1 MMRVSL
7 EHGIEGKKTLE
18 AIRCTLPT
26 PLPPL
31 LPLPLPVRI
40 AGTADALP
48 AQDGVRFIGHLL
60 SYDTIEAIEAF
71 AILSD
76 LFAAMRGGFDC
87 GRTS

>member
-1 MMRVSL
+1 MVLRERKL
-7 EHGIEGKKTLE
+7 WKLFAAHCP
-18 AIRCTLPT
+18 RHC
-26 PLPPL
+26 
-31 LPLPLPVRI
+31 RHCCHCHCRF
-40 AGTADALP
+40 ALP
-48 AQDGVRFIGHLL
+48 ALPVQDGVRFIGHLL